1 MCPGIIRRV
10 GSAGGRQMNQLIPT
24 GIFRGRG
31 SHRPKHLPDRVLVRH
46 PMVLGGL
53 LMALCL
59 VAVAGCSSTGEE
71 RTPETAESYLDRA
84 QTQVEGPVRVTA
96 AVPSA
101 KETGKLFGAPLYQRQ
116 VQPVWLE
123 IENKGGVSV
132 KFLPVGVDP
141 LYYTPIEAAHVGKD
155 GKPAASNTQ
164 RVRRFYNEGM
174 GVVWVPPGETRS
186 GFVFTSL
193 DEGTKAFNV
202 DLVADEEAYH
212 FTFFMPVP
220 GLRIDHHNVD
230 WENLYAED
238 ALLSIEDAGSLIE
251 ALESYPC
258 CTTDKKGEDAG
269 DPLNLV
275 VIGELDDVYYAFLR
289 AGWDETETIYG
300 GSGLKTLASF
310 FSGGEYRYSPVS
322 GLYVF
327 ARPQDIALQK
337 ARDNIHERNHL
348 RLWLAPVRYRGLPVF
363 IGQISRDIGVRFSK
377 RTITTHEID
386 PDVDETRE
394 FLLEDLA
401 YAQSLAAFA
410 YVGGVGKAPIEAPRT
425 NLTGSPYFTDGHR
438 VVLWLTAVPTSIADI
453 QVFEWRDPAVD

>member
-1 MCPGIIRRV
+1 MFPGTTRQG
-10 GSAGGRQMNQLIPT
+10 GSAGSRQMNLLST
-24 GIFRGRG
+24 AGIFQMRV
-31 SHRPKHLPDRVLVRH
+31 SHLPRLV
-46 PMVLGGL
+46 PSWFLIALFL
-53 LMALCL
+53 L
-59 VAVAGCSSTGEE
+59 AVAGCASVEE
-71 RTPETAESYLDRA
+71 TTPETTETYLDRA
-84 QTQVEGPVRVTA
+84 QTQMEGPVRVTA

-101 KETGKLFGAPLYQRQ
+101 KETRKLFGAPLYQRN

-123 IENKGGVSV
+123 IENKGTVSV
-132 KFLPVGVDP
+132 RFLPVGVDP
-141 LYYTPIEAAHVGKD
+141 LYYTPIEAAHVSQEGEQ
-155 GKPAASNTQ
+155 GGSTERA
-164 RVRRFYNEGM
+164 RRFYSEGM
-174 GVVWVPPGETRS
+174 GVVAVPPGETRA
-186 GFVFTSL
+186 GFVFTAL

-202 DLVADEEAYH
+202 DLVSDDHEAYL
-212 FTFFMPVP
+212 FTFFIPVP
-220 GLRIDHHNVD
+220 GLRIDHQNVD
-230 WENLYAED
+230 WENLYAEEE
-238 ALLSIEDAGSLIE
+238 LLSFEDAGSLIE

-258 CTTDKKGEDAG
+258 CTTDKKGRDQG

-327 ARPQDIALQK
+327 DRPQDLALQK

-348 RLWLAPVRYRGLPVF
+348 RLWLTPARYQGLPVF

-401 YAQSLAAFA
+401 YAQGLAAFA
-410 YVGGVGKAPIEAPRT
+410 YVGGVGTAPIDAPRS

-438 VVLWLTAVPTSIADI
+438 VVLWVTATPTSIADI
-453 QVFEWRDPAVD
+453 KVLDWRDPAID